1 MYKVTVTIPFM
12 PKETYTLD
20 KAAIG
25 TSIIKY
31 IRLLAKSFK
40 DATKIVISTIDDI
53 PIATY
58 QYRNNR
64 GYQVFT
70 THNIKAVMQ

>member
-1 MYKVTVTIPFM
+1 MYKVTITIPFM
-12 PKETYTLD
+12 PKETYALD
-20 KAAIG
+20 KATIG
-25 TSIIKY
+25 TSILKY

-40 DATKIVISTIDDI
+40 GATKIVISTMDDI

-64 GYQVFT
+64 NYGVFT
-70 THNIKAVMQ
+70 THNIKAVI